1 MSDFISRQIMPR
13 IEESVIYYPTITIT
27 GPRQSGK
34 STMCRRLFPD
44 YEYVSLER
52 IATRQAAT
60 SDMESF
66 LDSLG
71 SKAIID
77 EVQYVPELL
86 SDIQSRVDEDRSLR
100 YILTG
105 SSNFSLLRTVTQSL
119 AGRTAVFTLP
129 PFTNGEVKDYC
140 RTTDT
145 NTILFNGSYPGV
157 IAKEM
162 PAYDF
167 YLNYYDSYVER
178 DLRNLLKIGNLL
190 TFDKFVRM
198 LAVRVGTEF
207 NASAIAREIGVASVT
222 INEWL
227 SLLATSYLV
236 FLLQPY
242 YNNVGKRLT
251 KTPKVYFYDTGL
263 LCSLLGI
270 RNPEELAAHPLRG
283 QIFENHA
290 VAEMRKQTDIERL
303 RTRLFF
309 YRENRGVEVD
319 LIREKM
325 IGVNYELYEIKSSK
339 TYRSDFTANMKKASE
354 IIPNVKSTTVIYDGE
369 TMGRIAINIRD
380 IFCKA

>member
-1 MSDFISRQIMPR
+1 MSDFIPRKIIPR
-13 IEESVIYYPTITIT
+13 IKESVIYYPTVTIT

-52 IATRQAAT
+52 IAVRQAAT
-60 SDMESF
+60 SDMDSF

-71 SKAIID
+71 NKAIID
-77 EVQYVPELL
+77 EVQHVPELL
-86 SDIQSRVDEDRSLR
+86 SEIQCRVDEDRSLR

-129 PFTNGEVKDYC
+129 PFINDEVKDYYHS
-140 RTTDT
+140 TDT
-145 NTILFNGSYPGV
+145 DTILFNGSYPGV
-157 IAKEM
+157 IAKGM

-190 TFDKFVRM
+190 TFDKFVRI
-198 LAVRVGTEF
+198 LATRVGTEL
-207 NASAIAREIGVASVT
+207 NASMIAREIGIASVT

-242 YNNVGKRLT
+242 YSNIGKRLT

-270 RNPEELAAHPLRG
+270 RNPEELASHPLRG
-283 QIFENHA
+283 QIFENHV
-290 VAEMRKQTDIERL
+290 VAEMRKQTDIERN
-303 RTRLFF
+303 RTHLFF

-325 IGVNYELYEIKSSK
+325 IGANYELYEIKSSR

-354 IIPNVKSTTVIYDGE
+354 VIPNVKLSSVIYDGE
-369 TMGRIAINIRD
+369 TMGRIAVNFRD
-380 IFCKA
+380 LTGKL

>member
-1 MSDFISRQIMPR
+1 MNDFVSRHIMPQ
-13 IEESVIYYPTITIT
+13 IEECVNYYPTITIT

-52 IATRQAAT
+52 IATRQAAAN
-60 SDMESF
+60 DIESF
-66 LDSLG
+66 LNSLG
-71 SKAIID
+71 NKAIID
-77 EVQYVPELL
+77 EVQHVPELL
-86 SDIQSRVDEDRSLR
+86 SDIQCRVDEDRSLR

-105 SSNFSLLRTVTQSL
+105 SSNFSLLKTVTQSL

-129 PFTNGEVKDYC
+129 PFINREVKEYC
-140 RTTDT
+140 RASDT
-145 NTILFNGSYPGV
+145 NTLLFNGSYPGV

-198 LAVRVGTEF
+198 LALRAGTEF

-227 SLLATSYLV
+227 SLLATSYLI

-242 YNNVGKRLT
+242 YSNVGKRLT

-270 RNPEELAAHPLRG
+270 RNPTELSSHPLRG
-283 QIFENHA
+283 QIFENH
-290 VAEMRKQTDIERL
+290 VAAEIRKQTDIERN
-303 RTRLFF
+303 RTALFF

-319 LIREKM
+319 LIKERM
-325 IGVNYELYEIKSSK
+325 IGVNYELYEIKSSM
-339 TYRSDFTANMKKASE
+339 TYRADFSANMKRASE
-354 IIPNVKSTTVIYDGE
+354 VIPNVKSTTVIYDGE
-369 TMGRIAINIRD
+369 TIGRIAVNFRD
-380 IFCKA
+380 I

>member
-1 MSDFISRQIMPR
+1 MSDFVSRHIMPQ
-13 IEESVIYYPTITIT
+13 IEESVTYYPTVTIT

-34 STMCRRLFPD
+34 STLCRHLFPD

-52 IATRQAAT
+52 IATRQAAA
-60 SDMESF
+60 SDIESF

-71 SKAIID
+71 NKAIID
-77 EVQYVPELL
+77 EVQHVPELL
-86 SDIQSRVDEDRSLR
+86 SDIQCRVDENPNLR

-105 SSNFSLLRTVTQSL
+105 SSNFSLLKTVTQSL

-145 NTILFNGSYPGV
+145 NTLLFNGSYPGV
-157 IAKEM
+157 IAKGM

-207 NASAIAREIGVASVT
+207 NATAIAREIGVASVT
-222 INEWL
+222 ANEWL

-242 YNNVGKRLT
+242 YNNIGKRLT
-251 KTPKVYFYDTGL
+251 KTPKIYFYDTGL

-270 RNPEELAAHPLRG
+270 RNPEELASHPLRG
-283 QIFENHA
+283 QIFENYA
-290 VAEMRKQTDIERL
+290 VAEMRKQTDIEHR
-303 RTRLFF
+303 RASLFF

-319 LIREKM
+319 LIKEKM
-325 IGVNYELYEIKSSK
+325 LGVDYELYEIKSSK
-339 TYRSDFTANMKKASE
+339 SYRSDFIANMKKASE
-354 IIPNVKSTTVIYDGE
+354 VIPNVKSTSVIYDGDSLPPI
-369 TMGRIAINIRD
+369 TINIRD
-380 IFCKA
+380 I

>member
-1 MSDFISRQIMPR
+1 MPDFISRKIIPQ
-13 IEESVIYYPTITIT
+13 IEECVTYYPTVTIT

-34 STMCRRLFPD
+34 STMCRRLFPE
-44 YEYVSLER
+44 YEYVLLER

-60 SDMESF
+60 SDLESF

-71 SKAIID
+71 NKAIID
-77 EVQYVPELL
+77 EVQHVPELL
-86 SDIQSRVDEDRSLR
+86 SEIQCRVDEDRSLR

-129 PFTNGEVKDYC
+129 PFTNGEVKEYC
-140 RTTDT
+140 HSTDT
-145 NTILFNGSYPGV
+145 NTIIFNGSYPEV
-157 IAKEM
+157 IAKGM

-190 TFDKFVRM
+190 TFDKFVRI
-198 LAVRVGTEF
+198 LATRVGTEF
-207 NASAIAREIGVASVT
+207 NASVIAREIGVASVT

-242 YNNVGKRLT
+242 YGNMGKRLT

-270 RNPEELAAHPLRG
+270 RNPEELASHPLRG

-290 VAEMRKQTDIERL
+290 VAEMRKQTDIERN
-303 RTRLFF
+303 RTHLFF

-325 IGVNYELYEIKSSK
+325 IGANYELYEIKSSK

-354 IIPNVKSTTVIYDGE
+354 VIPNVKSTSIIYDGD
-369 TMGRIAINIRD
+369 TMGRIAVNFRD
-380 IFCKA
+380 IPDTL

>member
-1 MSDFISRQIMPR
+1 MSYIIPRHIMPQ

-34 STMCRRLFPD
+34 STLCRCLFPD

-52 IATRQAAT
+52 IAARQAAT

-71 SKAIID
+71 NKAIID
-77 EVQYVPELL
+77 EVQHVPELL
-86 SDIQSRVDEDRSLR
+86 SDIQCRVDEDRSLR

-105 SSNFSLLRTVTQSL
+105 SSNFSLLKTVTQSL
-119 AGRTAVFTLP
+119 AGRTAIFTLP

-140 RTTDT
+140 RTADT

-157 IAKEM
+157 IAKGI

-167 YLNYYDSYVER
+167 YLSYYDSYVER

-190 TFDKFVRM
+190 TFDKFVRL

-236 FLLQPY
+236 FLLHPY

-270 RNPEELAAHPLRG
+270 RNPEELASHPLRG

-290 VAEMRKQTDIERL
+290 VAEMKKQTDIERH
-303 RTRLFF
+303 RTHLFF

-325 IGVNYELYEIKSSK
+325 IGFDYELYEIKSSK

-354 IIPNVKSTTVIYDGE
+354 VIPNVKSTTVIYDGE
-369 TMGRIAINIRD
+369 TFGNIAVNIRD
-380 IFCKA
+380 I